1 MRLAAFIFPQ
11 YAAMMQTDEMDFA
24 SMGERKR
31 AIFCV
36 IPVNDGSMNYLVSM
50 LLTQCFQ
57 QLYLRADEQYNG
69 RLPMPVRVIQD
80 EWANVAQPDS
90 YAGAGG
96 AGQGCRPRGAG
107 DVWNVRR
114 KHMEIKIN
122 KEIRSYKETVYFG
135 LTARQLIC
143 SLLAVGTAVGLY
155 FALRGVLDRETLG
168 WLCIVGAAPMAA
180 AGFFHY
186 NGLTLEQFLWAW
198 CKTNFLLAGR
208 RLWHSENYLY
218 DLWEKED
225 KK

>member
-1 MRLAAFIFPQ
+1 MAKMNTVECI
-11 YAAMMQTDEMDFA
+11 MQFEHAQKPVSIEMGF
-24 SMGERKR
+24 G
-31 AIFCV
+31 I
-36 IPVNDGSMNYLVSM
+36 L
-50 LLTQCFQ
+50 
-57 QLYLRADEQYNG
+57 
-69 RLPMPVRVIQD
+69 
-80 EWANVAQPDS
+80 W
-90 YAGAGG
+90 
-96 AGQGCRPRGAG
+96 
-107 DVWNVRR
+107 R

-218 DLWEKED
+218 DLWDKED

>member
-1 MRLAAFIFPQ
+1 
-11 YAAMMQTDEMDFA
+11 
-24 SMGERKR
+24 
-31 AIFCV
+31 
-36 IPVNDGSMNYLVSM
+36 
-50 LLTQCFQ
+50 
-57 QLYLRADEQYNG
+57 
-69 RLPMPVRVIQD
+69 
-80 EWANVAQPDS
+80 
-90 YAGAGG
+90 
-96 AGQGCRPRGAG
+96 
-107 DVWNVRR
+107 
-114 KHMEIKIN
+114 MEIKIN

-186 NGLTLEQFLWAW
+186 NGLSLEQFLWAW

-218 DLWEKED
+218 DLCEKEE

>member
-1 MRLAAFIFPQ
+1 
-11 YAAMMQTDEMDFA
+11 
-24 SMGERKR
+24 
-31 AIFCV
+31 
-36 IPVNDGSMNYLVSM
+36 
-50 LLTQCFQ
+50 
-57 QLYLRADEQYNG
+57 
-69 RLPMPVRVIQD
+69 
-80 EWANVAQPDS
+80 
-90 YAGAGG
+90 
-96 AGQGCRPRGAG
+96 
-107 DVWNVRR
+107 
-114 KHMEIKIN
+114 MEIKIN

-225 KK
+225 KKCENYSKAAARNGTPFASHAACSSPSPSSASIKTVSFV

>member
-1 MRLAAFIFPQ
+1 
-11 YAAMMQTDEMDFA
+11 
-24 SMGERKR
+24 
-31 AIFCV
+31 
-36 IPVNDGSMNYLVSM
+36 
-50 LLTQCFQ
+50 
-57 QLYLRADEQYNG
+57 
-69 RLPMPVRVIQD
+69 
-80 EWANVAQPDS
+80 
-90 YAGAGG
+90 
-96 AGQGCRPRGAG
+96 
-107 DVWNVRR
+107 
-114 KHMEIKIN
+114 MEIKIN

-208 RLWHSENYLY
+208 RCAGRSLSAATPHTSAFPILTIACANRQCPMGRRGRRPLQRPTGSLVLTFHFPFPAFSLFSYNAYLQSRIFV
-218 DLWEKED
+218 L
-225 KK
+225 

>member
-1 MRLAAFIFPQ
+1 
-11 YAAMMQTDEMDFA
+11 
-24 SMGERKR
+24 
-31 AIFCV
+31 
-36 IPVNDGSMNYLVSM
+36 
-50 LLTQCFQ
+50 
-57 QLYLRADEQYNG
+57 
-69 RLPMPVRVIQD
+69 
-80 EWANVAQPDS
+80 
-90 YAGAGG
+90 
-96 AGQGCRPRGAG
+96 
-107 DVWNVRR
+107 
-114 KHMEIKIN
+114 MEIKIN

-135 LTARQLIC
+135 LTARQLVC

-225 KK
+225 KKLENYSRAAARNGTPFAFSAVCSSPSPSSAFIKTAFFK

>member
-1 MRLAAFIFPQ
+1 
-11 YAAMMQTDEMDFA
+11 
-24 SMGERKR
+24 
-31 AIFCV
+31 
-36 IPVNDGSMNYLVSM
+36 
-50 LLTQCFQ
+50 
-57 QLYLRADEQYNG
+57 
-69 RLPMPVRVIQD
+69 
-80 EWANVAQPDS
+80 
-90 YAGAGG
+90 
-96 AGQGCRPRGAG
+96 
-107 DVWNVRR
+107 
-114 KHMEIKIN
+114 MEIKIN

-208 RLWHSENYLY
+208 RLWYSENYLY